1 MNPKPKTPS
10 IEKLFEKTLSVH
22 ILTSRWGRYIG
33 IGSVGLRPS
42 DFIRYNETL
51 VHHDPTNNN
60 FWELYRQAK
69 GIFKTLGFSVKQ
81 TTRDGYPLWIVNV
94 PIVALTD
101 TVFVDS
107 GLVDIGAW
115 RSCVPLFSD
124 DLPHNNS
131 KPILLRLTGAKGWM
145 LTGQLMLDLYH
156 NSFDYFEVAF
166 VKELSLLRGN
176 GYDPERETDDSE

>member
-1 MNPKPKTPS
+1 MTHTHRAPNLMNPKPKTPS

-51 VHHDPTNNN
+51 VHHDPNNN

-94 PIVALTD
+94 PIAALTD

-107 GLVDIGAW
+107 GLVDIEAKILRPTGIDPVKILDGI
-115 RSCVPLFSD
+115 RKRQSELPL
-124 DLPHNNS
+124 N
-131 KPILLRLTGAKGWM
+131 
-145 LTGQLMLDLYH
+145 
-156 NSFDYFEVAF
+156 
-166 VKELSLLRGN
+166 
-176 GYDPERETDDSE
+176 